1 MVEIISKR
9 DGPRREDVQVK
20 RLVEQNRATIT
31 RLADQISSG
40 GYSASKAPR
49 EAPKAQGLIFHHVTA
64 GSPAAEA
71 DPHVRVSLNG
81 RVIVV
86 DKTSGRQLHHIGEM
100 RSRNGAD
107 VFVLATR
114 ANGFFSPLDDVIAEA
129 LSELDG
135 MAIAGD
141 GGEEQLAATI
151 GARLGFA

>member
-9 DGPRREDVQVK
+9 DGPRREDVQIK

-40 GYSASKAPR
+40 AYSASKAPR
-49 EAPKAQGLIFHHVTA
+49 EAPKVRGLIFHHVTL
-64 GSPAAEA
+64 GTSPAEA

-86 DKTSGRQLHHIGEM
+86 DQTSGKQLHHIGEI
-100 RSRNGAD
+100 RVRNGVD
-107 VFVLATR
+107 VFVLATS
-114 ANGFFSPLDDVIAEA
+114 ANGFFSPLDGVIAEA

-141 GGEEQLAATI
+141 GSEEQLAATI
-151 GARLGFA
+151 GARLGFP